1 MRNVARDDLERIN
14 WLSSMPFFGFH
25 ALAVAGLFVGMDGR
39 SLLLSAV
46 LYFVRMSFITAG
58 YHRYFAHRSFK
69 TGRTMRL
76 LLGLGGT
83 TAVQKGPLWWAAH
96 HRKHHLYADT
106 DRDPHSPQRGFWW
119 SHVGWILCDKYK
131 GVDYSDIR
139 DLARYPEL
147 RFVDRH
153 HWIGPSILFAICVL
167 VSGYP
172 GVLVSFFL
180 STVVLWHA
188 TFAVNSIAHLFG
200 RRRYETNDTSRNSL
214 LVALAT
220 NGEGWH
226 NNHHHYPTSARQGFF
241 WWEIDISY
249 YLLRALAAAG
259 LVHDVRTPPERIL
272 APTATVAHRPLS
284 LRGSVR

>member
-1 MRNVARDDLERIN
+1 M
-14 WLSSMPFFGFH
+14 
-25 ALAVAGLFVGMDGR
+25 
-39 SLLLSAV
+39 
-46 LYFVRMSFITAG
+46 
-58 YHRYFAHRSFK
+58 
-69 TGRTMRL
+69 
-76 LLGLGGT
+76 
-83 TAVQKGPLWWAAH
+83 
-96 HRKHHLYADT
+96 
-106 DRDPHSPQRGFWW
+106 
-119 SHVGWILCDKYK
+119 
-131 GVDYSDIR
+131 
-139 DLARYPEL
+139 
-147 RFVDRH
+147 
-153 HWIGPSILFAICVL
+153 
-167 VSGYP
+167 
-172 GVLVSFFL
+172 LVSFFL

-249 YLLRALAAAG
+249 YLLRALAAVG

-272 APTATVAHRPLS
+272 APTATVARRPLS